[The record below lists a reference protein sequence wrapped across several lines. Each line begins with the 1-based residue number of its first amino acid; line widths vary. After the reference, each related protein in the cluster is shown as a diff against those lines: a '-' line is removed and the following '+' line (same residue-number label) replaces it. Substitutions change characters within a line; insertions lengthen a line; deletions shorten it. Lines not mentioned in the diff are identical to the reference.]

1 MSSAG
6 LQLDKISKRFPG
18 NLALNEATL
27 KVHAGEVHA
36 LMGANG
42 AGKSTLMNVLGG
54 LLPKDSGQIYLDGK
68 GVEIRNAAE
77 AAALKIAFVHQEL
90 NMLLTMTVAENIFIG
105 SLPSQSRTPAW
116 VFDRREALSGADHL
130 LQRLG
135 CHFTSD
141 ELVENLST
149 GDRQMV
155 EIARAIREEP
165 RVIIFDEPTSSLTG
179 QEKHRLFGI
188 IRLLKAHGSMI
199 IYITHFTDEVF
210 EICDRITV
218 MRNGQTVSTGLVA
231 ESSPAEIVRQMIGD
245 PMLTAAAFERTQAPV
260 QLLGRQDQILVQANG
275 ISRRGVLKNIG
286 LTLHVGEIVG
296 LWGLLGSGRT
306 ELARALLGLDA
317 IDSGE
322 LFLRNA
328 STGVLERVSP
338 AKLREATGFVTEDRR
353 GEGLFLP
360 LSVTEN
366 ISMPSLARLLGR
378 GGLINRKR
386 ERLFSAEK
394 VKALK
399 IKLASVAQPVGT
411 LSGGNQQKVVLARW
425 LATEPRL
432 FLLDEPTRGV
442 DVLTKAEILDL
453 ASELA
458 RAGKSVL
465 LICSEID
472 EIMRISH
479 RYLVFRR
486 GEIVQELPRTAT
498 REELMVAATGG
509 AGSTRR
515 SENSSVDTVVARP
528 SLDLATFIS
537 RLGFWLVLIFTGL
550 FFSLTARHFAT
561 IDNIFAMLHTMAP
574 VVAISS
580 GMALLA
586 LSGKLDIS
594 VGSVAFLSCTFGV
607 LVVVRMGLPIWLG
620 LAVCLGSAAVLGLLN
635 GFIVVVLR
643 VNPLIA
649 TLGTMIA
656 LRGIGLD
663 LTNASVVPLPEAL
676 RRLGNLTIGPV
687 FVDTLLIGLLILGM
701 HLLHT
706 RTRFGRQVN
715 AIGNGEKVAEQLG
728 VPVKRVTFLSFILS
742 ALLASLGGL
751 ASLLQVGSLS
761 AYLGKGLEF
770 TAVAVVVVG
779 GVSLFGGRGSF
790 LPGVVAGA
798 FTFEMIANGLNQI
811 GANPYVYRLVTGAV
825 IFVAMYADALSRGAL
840 HEHSFR
846 RRKPNI
852 SARTGGTSSGGNGSA

>member
-1 MSSAG
+1 
-6 LQLDKISKRFPG
+6 
-18 NLALNEATL
+18 
-27 KVHAGEVHA
+27 
-36 LMGANG
+36 
-42 AGKSTLMNVLGG
+42 
-54 LLPKDSGQIYLDGK
+54 
-68 GVEIRNAAE
+68 
-77 AAALKIAFVHQEL
+77 
-90 NMLLTMTVAENIFIG
+90 
-105 SLPSQSRTPAW
+105 
-116 VFDRREALSGADHL
+116 
-130 LQRLG
+130 
-135 CHFTSD
+135 
-141 ELVENLST
+141 
-149 GDRQMV
+149 MV

-179 QEKHRLFGI
+179 QEKQRLFGI

-218 MRNGQTVSTGLVA
+218 MRNGQTVSTGPVA
-231 ESSPAEIVRQMIGD
+231 ESSPAEIVRQMIGHST
-245 PMLTAAAFERTQAPV
+245 LTDAAFNRTREPERMAAQPN
-260 QLLGRQDQILVQANG
+260 QILVQANG
-275 ISRRGVLKNIG
+275 ISRSGVLKNIS
-286 LTLHVGEIVG
+286 LTLHEGEIVG

-306 ELARALLGLDA
+306 ELARALVGLDP

-322 LFLRNA
+322 LFLRVDG
-328 STGVLERVSP
+328 TGALERVAP
-338 AKLREATGFVTEDRR
+338 AKLSEITGFVTEDRR

-366 ISMPSLARLLGR
+366 ISLPSLFRFLGP
-378 GGLINRKR
+378 GGIVNRKR
-386 ERLFSAEK
+386 ERIFSAEK
-394 VKALK
+394 AKALK
-399 IKLASVAQPVGT
+399 VKLISPAQAVGN

-432 FLLDEPTRGV
+432 LLLDEPTRGV

-453 ASELA
+453 AGAQA

-465 LICSEID
+465 LISSEID
-472 EIMRISH
+472 EIMRVSH
-479 RYLVFRR
+479 RYLVLRR

-498 REELMVAATGG
+498 REELMTAATGAVQSTQRSVSSPIESA
-509 AGSTRR
+509 AGQHRLG
-515 SENSSVDTVVARP
+515 VPA
-528 SLDLATFIS
+528 FIS
-537 RLGFWLVLIFTGL
+537 RLGFWLILIFTGL

-561 IDNIFAMLHTMAP
+561 VDNIFAMLHTMAP

-594 VGSVAFLSCTFGV
+594 VGSVAFLSTTFGV
-607 LVVVRMGLPIWLG
+607 LVVARLGLPIWLG
-620 LAVCLGSAAVLGLLN
+620 LAVCLGSAAILGLLN
-635 GFIVVVLR
+635 GLIVVVLR

-663 LTNASVVPLPEAL
+663 LTNASVVPLPEVL
-676 RRLGNLTIGPV
+676 RKLGNLTIGPV
-687 FVDTLLIGLLILGM
+687 FVDTLLVGLLLLGM
-701 HLLHT
+701 HFLHT

-728 VPVKRVTFLSFILS
+728 VPVRRITFLSFILS

-798 FTFEMIANGLNQI
+798 FIFEMIANGLNQI

-840 HEHSFR
+840 HRRFFR
-846 RRKPNI
+846 GRR
-852 SARTGGTSSGGNGSA
+852 AR

>member
-1 MSSAG
+1 MNDAS
-6 LQLDKISKRFPG
+6 LQLDRISKHFPG

-27 KVHAGEVHA
+27 MVQASEVHG

-54 LLPKDSGQIYLDGK
+54 LVPKDSGQIYLDGRLVK
-68 GVEIRNAAE
+68 IRNVAE

-90 NMLLTMTVAENIFIG
+90 NMLPTMTVAENIFIG
-105 SLPSQSRTPAW
+105 SLPSHSRALTW
-116 VFDRREALSGADHL
+116 VIDRKEASSRANHL

-135 CHFTSD
+135 CQFTPD

-155 EIARAIREEP
+155 EIARAIKEEP
-165 RVIIFDEPTSSLTG
+165 RIIIFDEPTSSLTG
-179 QEKHRLFGI
+179 LEKHRLFGI

-231 ESSPAEIVRQMIGD
+231 EFSPAEIVRQMIGD
-245 PMLTAAAFERTQAPV
+245 PVLAEAAFARGRETV
-260 QLLGRQDQILVQANG
+260 QSAARENQILVQANG
-275 ISRRGVLKNIG
+275 ISRRGVLKKID

-306 ELARALLGLDA
+306 ELARALLGLDG

-322 LFLRNA
+322 LFLRNV
-328 STGVLERVSP
+328 SSGVLEPVSP
-338 AKLREATGFVTEDRR
+338 AKLRDATGFVTEDRR

-366 ISMPSLARLLGR
+366 ISLPSLARLLGL
-378 GGLINRKR
+378 GGLIDRKR
-386 ERLFSAEK
+386 ERSFSAERVNALK
-394 VKALK
+394 VK
-399 IKLASVAQPVGT
+399 IASLAQPVGT

-442 DVLTKAEILDL
+442 DVLTKAEILNLAGDL
-453 ASELA
+453 ARE
-458 RAGKSVL
+458 GKSVL
-465 LICSEID
+465 LICSEVD
-472 EIMRISH
+472 EIMRISN
-479 RYLVFRR
+479 RYLVLRR

-509 AGSTRR
+509 TESTR
-515 SENSSVDTVVARP
+515 SSDSSPVDAVAAHPRP
-528 SLDLATFIS
+528 DLATLIS
-537 RLGFWLVLIFTGL
+537 RLGFWMVLIFTGL

-561 IDNIFAMLHTMAP
+561 VDNIFAMLHTMAP

-594 VGSVAFLSCTFGV
+594 VGSVAFLSATLGV
-607 LVVVRMGLPIWLG
+607 LVVVRMGLPIWFG
-620 LAVCLGSAAVLGLLN
+620 LAISLGSAVIFGILN
-635 GFIVVVLR
+635 GLIVVVLR

-656 LRGIGLD
+656 FRGIGLD
-663 LTNASVVPLPEAL
+663 LTNASVVPLPEAI
-676 RRLGNLTIGPV
+676 RRLGNLTFGPV
-687 FVDTLLIGLLILGM
+687 FVDTILIGLVLLGM

-706 RTRFGRQVN
+706 RTRFGRQVT

-728 VPVKRVTFLSFILS
+728 IPARRVTFLSFILS

-751 ASLLQVGSLS
+751 ASLFQVGSLS
-761 AYLGKGLEF
+761 GYLGKGLEF

-798 FTFEMIANGLNQI
+798 FTFEMIENGLNQI

-825 IFVAMYADALSRGAL
+825 IFIAMYADALSRGSL
-840 HEHSFR
+840 QEQSYS
-846 RRKPNI
+846 RRKQNI
-852 SARTGGTSSGGNGSA
+852 SPATGDGSS

>member
-1 MSSAG
+1 
-6 LQLDKISKRFPG
+6 
-18 NLALNEATL
+18 
-27 KVHAGEVHA
+27 
-36 LMGANG
+36 
-42 AGKSTLMNVLGG
+42 
-54 LLPKDSGQIYLDGK
+54 
-68 GVEIRNAAE
+68 
-77 AAALKIAFVHQEL
+77 
-90 NMLLTMTVAENIFIG
+90 
-105 SLPSQSRTPAW
+105 
-116 VFDRREALSGADHL
+116 
-130 LQRLG
+130 
-135 CHFTSD
+135 
-141 ELVENLST
+141 
-149 GDRQMV
+149 
-155 EIARAIREEP
+155 
-165 RVIIFDEPTSSLTG
+165 
-179 QEKHRLFGI
+179 
-188 IRLLKAHGSMI
+188 MI

-218 MRNGQTVSTGLVA
+218 MRNGQTVSTGRVA

-245 PMLTAAAFERTQAPV
+245 STLTEATFNRAREPEQMVV
-260 QLLGRQDQILVQANG
+260 QPNQILVQANG
-275 ISRRGVLKNIG
+275 INRGGVLKNIS

-306 ELARALLGLDA
+306 ELARALVGLDP
-317 IDSGE
+317 IDAGE
-322 LFLRNA
+322 LFLRA
-328 STGVLERVSP
+328 DSTGALERVAP
-338 AKLREATGFVTEDRR
+338 AKLGKVTGFVTEDRR

-366 ISMPSLARLLGR
+366 ISLPSLFRFLGP

-386 ERLFSAEK
+386 ERIFSAEK
-394 VKALK
+394 AKALK
-399 IKLASVAQPVGT
+399 VKLASPAQSVGT

-453 ASELA
+453 AGELA

-465 LICSEID
+465 LISSEID
-472 EIMRISH
+472 EIMRVSH
-479 RYLVFRR
+479 RYLVLRR
-486 GEIVQELPRTAT
+486 GEIVQELPRAAT
-498 REELMVAATGG
+498 REELMTAATG
-509 AGSTRR
+509 ATGSTQR
-515 SENSSVDTVVARP
+515 SDSSPVETAAARHRLGLP
-528 SLDLATFIS
+528 TFIS
-537 RLGFWLVLIFTGL
+537 RLGFSLVLIFTGL

-561 IDNIFAMLHTMAP
+561 VDNIFAMLHTMAP

-594 VGSVAFLSCTFGV
+594 VGSVAFLSTTFGV
-607 LVVVRMGLPIWLG
+607 LAVVRLGLPIWLG
-620 LAVCLGSAAVLGLLN
+620 LAVCLGSAAILGLLN
-635 GFIVVVLR
+635 GLIVVVLR

-687 FVDTLLIGLLILGM
+687 FVDTLLVGLLLLGM
-701 HLLHT
+701 HFLHT

-728 VPVKRVTFLSFILS
+728 VPVRRITFLSFILS

-751 ASLLQVGSLS
+751 GSLLQVGSLS

-798 FTFEMIANGLNQI
+798 FIFEMIANGLNQI

-840 HEHSFR
+840 HR
-846 RRKPNI
+846 RFF
-852 SARTGGTSSGGNGSA
+852 SGK

>member
-1 MSSAG
+1 MSG

-27 KVHAGEVHA
+27 TVHAGEVHA

-54 LLPKDSGQIYLDGK
+54 LLQKDSGQIFLEGK
-68 GVEIRNAAE
+68 MIEIRNAAE

-90 NMLLTMTVAENIFIG
+90 NMLLTMSVAENIFIG
-105 SLPSQSRTPAW
+105 SLPSPVRTPGW
-116 VFDRREALSGADHL
+116 IFDRKEAVSGASQL

-135 CHFTSD
+135 CQFAAE

-165 RVIIFDEPTSSLTG
+165 RVIIFDEPTSSLTR
-179 QEKHRLFGI
+179 QEKQRLFGI
-188 IRLLKAHGSMI
+188 IHLLKAHGSMI

-231 ESSPAEIVRQMIGD
+231 AYSPAEIVRQMIGD
-245 PMLTAAAFERTQAPV
+245 STLTEAALHQARELEPMTLQPN
-260 QLLGRQDQILVQANG
+260 QILVQANG
-275 ISRRGVLKNIG
+275 ISRSGVLKNIS

-306 ELARALLGLDA
+306 ELARALVGLDP
-317 IDSGE
+317 IDTGE
-322 LFLRNA
+322 LFLRA
-328 STGVLERVSP
+328 DGTGALQRVAP
-338 AKLREATGFVTEDRR
+338 AKLSEVTGFVTEDRR

-366 ISMPSLARLLGR
+366 ISLPSLSRFLGA
-378 GGLINRKR
+378 GGLIIAKR
-386 ERLFSAEK
+386 ERIFSAEK
-394 VKALK
+394 AKALK
-399 IKLASVAQPVGT
+399 IKLASTGQAVGT

-442 DVLTKAEILDL
+442 DVPTKAEILDL

-465 LICSEID
+465 LISSEID
-472 EIMRISH
+472 EIMQVSH
-479 RYLVFRR
+479 RYLVLRR
-486 GEIVQELPRTAT
+486 GEIVQELPRSAT
-498 REELMVAATGG
+498 REDLMTAATGAAQSAQPSSG
-509 AGSTRR
+509 SPVETPAAGQRLGI
-515 SENSSVDTVVARP
+515 P
-528 SLDLATFIS
+528 TFIS
-537 RLGFWLVLIFTGL
+537 RLGFWLVVIFTGL

-561 IDNIFAMLHTMAP
+561 VDNIFAMLHTMAP

-594 VGSVAFLSCTFGV
+594 VGSVAFLSSTVGV
-607 LVVVRMGLPIWLG
+607 LVVVRLGLPVWLG
-620 LAVCLGSAAVLGLLN
+620 LAVCLGSAVVLGLLN
-635 GFIVVVLR
+635 GLIVVVLR

-656 LRGIGLD
+656 WRGIGLD
-663 LTNASVVPLPEAL
+663 LSNASVVPLPEVL

-687 FVDTLLIGLLILGM
+687 FVDTILVSLLLLGM

-728 VPVKRVTFLSFILS
+728 VPVKRITFLSFMLS
-742 ALLASLGGL
+742 AVLASLGGL

-798 FTFEMIANGLNQI
+798 FIFEMIANGLNQI

-840 HEHSFR
+840 HKRFFR
-846 RRKPNI
+846 
-852 SARTGGTSSGGNGSA
+852 GSRV

>member
-1 MSSAG
+1 MSG

-27 KVHAGEVHA
+27 TVHPGEVHA

-42 AGKSTLMNVLGG
+42 AGKSTLMNILGG
-54 LLPKDSGQIYLDGK
+54 LLAKDSGRIFFEGAE
-68 GVEIRNAAE
+68 VEIRNAAE

-105 SLPSQSRTPAW
+105 SLPSRARTPAW
-116 VFDRREALSGADHL
+116 IFDQAEALSGASKI
-130 LQRLG
+130 LQRLD
-135 CHFTSD
+135 CQFTAD
-141 ELVENLST
+141 ELAENLST

-155 EIARAIREEP
+155 EIARAIKEEP

-179 QEKHRLFGI
+179 QEKQRLFGI

-210 EICDRITV
+210 EICDRVTV
-218 MRNGQTVSTGLVA
+218 MRNGQTVSTGPVA
-231 ESSPAEIVRQMIGD
+231 ESSPAEIVRQMIGHSTVTD
-245 PMLTAAAFERTQAPV
+245 AASKRTWEPEEMVAQPN
-260 QLLGRQDQILVQANG
+260 QILVQANG
-275 ISRRGVLKNIG
+275 ISRSGVLNNIR
-286 LTLHVGEIVG
+286 LTLHEDEIVG

-306 ELARALLGLDA
+306 ELARALVGLDP

-322 LFLRNA
+322 LFLRA
-328 STGVLERVSP
+328 DGTGALERIAPS
-338 AKLREATGFVTEDRR
+338 KLSEITGFVTEDRR

-366 ISMPSLARLLGR
+366 ISLPSLSRFLGP
-378 GGLINRKR
+378 GGIINRKR
-386 ERLFSAEK
+386 ERIFGAEK
-394 VKALK
+394 AKTLKVKLT
-399 IKLASVAQPVGT
+399 SPAQAVGT

-432 FLLDEPTRGV
+432 LLLDEPTRGV

-453 ASELA
+453 AKAQA

-465 LICSEID
+465 LISSEID
-472 EIMRISH
+472 EIMRVSH
-479 RYLVFRR
+479 RYLVLRR

-498 REELMVAATGG
+498 REELMTAASG
-509 AGSTRR
+509 AAQNTQRSVNSPIGSSARQRR
-515 SENSSVDTVVARP
+515 LGVPA
-528 SLDLATFIS
+528 FIS
-537 RLGFWLVLIFTGL
+537 RLGFWSVLIFIGL

-561 IDNIFAMLHTMAP
+561 VDNLFAMLHTMAP

-586 LSGKLDIS
+586 LAGKLDIS
-594 VGSVAFLSCTFGV
+594 VGSVAFLSTTFGV
-607 LVVVRMGLPIWLG
+607 LVVVRSGWPIWLG
-620 LAVCLGSAAVLGLLN
+620 LAVCLGSAAILGLLN
-635 GFIVVVLR
+635 GLIVVVLR

-663 LTNASVVPLPEAL
+663 LTNASVVPLPEVL

-687 FVDTLLIGLLILGM
+687 FVDTLLVGILVFGM
-701 HLLHT
+701 HFLHT
-706 RTRFGRQVN
+706 RTRFGRHVN

-728 VPVKRVTFLSFILS
+728 VPVRRITFLSFILS

-798 FTFEMIANGLNQI
+798 FIFEMIANGLNQI

-840 HEHSFR
+840 HRRFFR
-846 RRKPNI
+846 GRRE
-852 SARTGGTSSGGNGSA
+852 

>member
-1 MSSAG
+1 MSG

-18 NLALNEATL
+18 NLALDEATL
-27 KVHAGEVHA
+27 TVHAGEVHA

-54 LLPKDSGQIYLDGK
+54 LLPKDSGEIFLEGRR
-68 GVEIRNAAE
+68 VEIRNAAE
-77 AAALKIAFVHQEL
+77 ATALKIAFVHQEL
-90 NMLLTMTVAENIFIG
+90 NMLLTMSVAENIFIG
-105 SLPSQSRTPAW
+105 SLPSRTRIPAW
-116 VFDRREALSGADHL
+116 IFDRKEALSGASQL

-135 CHFTSD
+135 CQFTAD

-179 QEKHRLFGI
+179 QEKQRLFGI

-218 MRNGQTVSTGLVA
+218 MRNGQTVSTGLVT

-245 PMLTAAAFERTQAPV
+245 SALTEAALHRTREPEQIGV
-260 QLLGRQDQILVQANG
+260 QQDQILVQANG
-275 ISRRGVLKNIG
+275 IGRGGVLKNIS
-286 LTLHVGEIVG
+286 LTLRVGEVVG

-306 ELARALLGLDA
+306 ELARALVGLDP
-317 IDSGE
+317 IDAGE
-322 LFLRNA
+322 LFLRVDGA
-328 STGVLERVSP
+328 GALERVTS
-338 AKLREATGFVTEDRR
+338 AKLSEVTGFVTEDRR

-366 ISMPSLARLLGR
+366 ISLPSLLRFLGP

-386 ERLFSAEK
+386 ERIFSAEK
-394 VKALK
+394 AKALK
-399 IKLASVAQPVGT
+399 VKLASTAQAVST

-432 FLLDEPTRGV
+432 LLLDEPTRGV

-453 ASELA
+453 ASAQA

-465 LICSEID
+465 LISSEID
-472 EIMRISH
+472 EIMRVSH
-479 RYLVFRR
+479 RYLVLRR
-486 GEIVQELPRTAT
+486 GEIVEELPRTAT
-498 REELMVAATGG
+498 REELMTAATG
-509 AGSTRR
+509 AARSTQRLDSSPLEPTPRPQRLGS
-515 SENSSVDTVVARP
+515 P
-528 SLDLATFIS
+528 TFIS
-537 RLGFWLVLIFTGL
+537 RLGFWLVMIFTGL
-550 FFSLTARHFAT
+550 FFSITARHFAT
-561 IDNIFAMLHTMAP
+561 VDNIFAMLHTMAP

-594 VGSVAFLSCTFGV
+594 VGSVAFLSTTFGV
-607 LVVVRMGLPIWLG
+607 LVVVRLGLPIWLG
-620 LAVCLGSAAVLGLLN
+620 LAVCLGSAAILGLLN
-635 GFIVVVLR
+635 GLIVVVLR

-676 RRLGNLTIGPV
+676 RRLGNLTIGPI
-687 FVDTLLIGLLILGM
+687 FVDTLLVGLLLLGM
-701 HLLHT
+701 HFLHT

-728 VPVKRVTFLSFILS
+728 VPVRRITFLSFILS

-761 AYLGKGLEF
+761 AYLGRGLEF

-798 FTFEMIANGLNQI
+798 FIFEMIANGLNQV

-840 HEHSFR
+840 HRRFFR
-846 RRKPNI
+846 GR
-852 SARTGGTSSGGNGSA
+852 GV

>member
-1 MSSAG
+1 MNDAF
-6 LQLDKISKRFPG
+6 LQLDRISKHFPG
-18 NLALNEATL
+18 SLALNEATL
-27 KVHAGEVHA
+27 TVYAGEIHA

-54 LLPKDSGQIYLDGK
+54 LVPKDSGQIYLDGRM
-68 GVEIRNAAE
+68 VEIRNVAE

-90 NMLLTMTVAENIFIG
+90 NMLPTMTVAENIFIG
-105 SLPSQSRTPAW
+105 SLPSHSRAPTW
-116 VFDRREALSGADHL
+116 VIDRKEASSRASHL

-135 CHFTSD
+135 CQFTPD

-155 EIARAIREEP
+155 EIARAIKEEP
-165 RVIIFDEPTSSLTG
+165 RIIIFDEPTSSLTG
-179 QEKHRLFGI
+179 LEKHRLFGI

-231 ESSPAEIVRQMIGD
+231 EFSPAEIVRQMIGD
-245 PMLTAAAFERTQAPV
+245 PVLAEAAFARSRETV
-260 QLLGRQDQILVQANG
+260 QLAARQNQILVQANG
-275 ISRRGVLKNIG
+275 ISRRGVLKKID

-306 ELARALLGLDA
+306 ELARALLGLDT

-322 LFLRNA
+322 LFLRNV
-328 STGVLERVSP
+328 SSGVLEPVSP
-338 AKLREATGFVTEDRR
+338 VKLRDATGFVTEDRR

-366 ISMPSLARLLGR
+366 ISLPSLARLLGR

-386 ERLFSAEK
+386 ERSFSAEK
-394 VKALK
+394 VNALK
-399 IKLASVAQPVGT
+399 VKVASLAQPVGT

-432 FLLDEPTRGV
+432 FLFDEPTRGV
-442 DVLTKAEILDL
+442 DVLTKAEILNL

-479 RYLVFRR
+479 RYLVLRR
-486 GEIVQELPRTAT
+486 GEIVQDLPRTAT
-498 REELMVAATGG
+498 REELMVAATG
-509 AGSTRR
+509 STERTL
-515 SENSSVDTVVARP
+515 SSDSSCVDAVAAQPRP
-528 SLDLATFIS
+528 VLATLIS
-537 RLGFWLVLIFTGL
+537 RLGFWMVLMFTGL

-594 VGSVAFLSCTFGV
+594 VGSVAFLSTTLGV
-607 LVVVRMGLPIWLG
+607 LAAVRMGLPIWLDV
-620 LAVCLGSAAVLGLLN
+620 AISLGSAAIFGMLN
-635 GFIVVVLR
+635 GLIVVGFR

-663 LTNASVVPLPEAL
+663 LTNASVVPLPEAI
-676 RRLGNLTIGPV
+676 RRLGNLTFGPL
-687 FVDTLLIGLLILGM
+687 FVDTILIGLVLLGM
-701 HLLHT
+701 HFLHT
-706 RTRFGRQVN
+706 RTRFGRQVT

-728 VPVKRVTFLSFILS
+728 IPVRRVTFLSFILS
-742 ALLASLGGL
+742 ALVASLGGL

-761 AYLGKGLEF
+761 GYLGKGLEF

-798 FTFEMIANGLNQI
+798 STFEMIENGLNQI

-825 IFVAMYADALSRGAL
+825 IFIAMYADALSRGAL
-840 HEHSFR
+840 HKRSFS
-846 RRKPNI
+846 RRKQNI
-852 SARTGGTSSGGNGSA
+852 SPGTGGEAP

>member
-1 MSSAG
+1 MSG

-27 KVHAGEVHA
+27 TVHAGEVHA

-54 LLPKDSGQIYLDGK
+54 LLQRDSGQIFLEGK
-68 GVEIRNAAE
+68 TIEIRNPAE

-90 NMLLTMTVAENIFIG
+90 NMLLTMSVAENIFIG
-105 SLPSQSRTPAW
+105 SLPNPVRTPTW
-116 VFDRREALSGADHL
+116 IFDRKEAISGASQL

-135 CHFTSD
+135 CQFSAE

-179 QEKHRLFGI
+179 QEKHRLFGN

-210 EICDRITV
+210 EICDRVTV

-245 PMLTAAAFERTQAPV
+245 STLTEAALHQARELEPMAV
-260 QLLGRQDQILVQANG
+260 QPNQILVQANG
-275 ISRRGVLKNIG
+275 IGRSGVLKNIS

-306 ELARALLGLDA
+306 ELARALVGLDP
-317 IDSGE
+317 IDTGE
-322 LFLRNA
+322 LFLRA
-328 STGVLERVSP
+328 DGSGALERVAP
-338 AKLREATGFVTEDRR
+338 AKLSEVTGFVTEDRR

-366 ISMPSLARLLGR
+366 ISLPSLSRFLGP
-378 GGLINRKR
+378 GGLIIRKR
-386 ERLFSAEK
+386 ERIFSAEK
-394 VKALK
+394 AKALK
-399 IKLASVAQPVGT
+399 VKLASIGQAVGT

-432 FLLDEPTRGV
+432 FFLDEPTRGV
-442 DVLTKAEILDL
+442 DVPTKAEILDL
-453 ASELA
+453 ASELG

-465 LICSEID
+465 LISSEID
-472 EIMRISH
+472 EIMRVSH
-479 RYLVFRR
+479 RYLVLRR
-486 GEIVQELPRTAT
+486 GEIVQELPRSAT
-498 REELMVAATGG
+498 REELMTAATG
-509 AGSTRR
+509 AAQSAQRSDGSPVETAA
-515 SENSSVDTVVARP
+515 ARQRLGIP
-528 SLDLATFIS
+528 TFIS

-550 FFSLTARHFAT
+550 FFSLTAPHFAT
-561 IDNIFAMLHTMAP
+561 VDNIFAMLHTMAP

-594 VGSVAFLSCTFGV
+594 VGSIAFLSTTFGV
-607 LVVVRMGLPIWLG
+607 LVVVRLGLPIWLG
-620 LAVCLGSAAVLGLLN
+620 LAVCLGSAVILGLLN
-635 GFIVVVLR
+635 GLIVVVLR

-663 LTNASVVPLPEAL
+663 LTNASVVPLPEVL

-687 FVDTLLIGLLILGM
+687 FVDTILVSLLLLGM

-728 VPVKRVTFLSFILS
+728 VPARRITFLSFMLS
-742 ALLASLGGL
+742 AFLASLGGL

-798 FTFEMIANGLNQI
+798 FIFEMIANGLNQI

-825 IFVAMYADALSRGAL
+825 IFVAMYADALNRSAL
-840 HEHSFR
+840 HQRFLRGR
-846 RRKPNI
+846 RV
-852 SARTGGTSSGGNGSA
+852 

>member
-1 MSSAG
+1 MSG

-27 KVHAGEVHA
+27 TVHPGEVHA

-42 AGKSTLMNVLGG
+42 AGKSTLMNILGG
-54 LLPKDSGQIYLDGK
+54 LLAKDSGQILLEGTE
-68 GVEIRNAAE
+68 VEIRNAAE

-90 NMLLTMTVAENIFIG
+90 NMLLTMSVAENVFMG
-105 SLPSQSRTPAW
+105 SLPSRAGTPAW
-116 VFDRREALSGADHL
+116 IFDRTEALSGASQIL
-130 LQRLG
+130 RRLD
-135 CHFTSD
+135 CQFTAD
-141 ELVENLST
+141 ELAENLST

-179 QEKHRLFGI
+179 QEKQRLFGI

-218 MRNGQTVSTGLVA
+218 MRNGQTVSTGPVA
-231 ESSPAEIVRQMIGD
+231 ESSPAEIVRQMIGHST
-245 PMLTAAAFERTQAPV
+245 LTDAAFNRTREPERMAAQPN
-260 QLLGRQDQILVQANG
+260 QILVQANG
-275 ISRRGVLKNIG
+275 ISRSGVLKNIS
-286 LTLHVGEIVG
+286 LTLHEGEIVG

-306 ELARALLGLDA
+306 ELARALVGLDP

-322 LFLRNA
+322 LFLRVDG
-328 STGVLERVSP
+328 TGALERVAP
-338 AKLREATGFVTEDRR
+338 AKLSEITGFVTEDRR

-366 ISMPSLARLLGR
+366 ISLPSLFRFLGP
-378 GGLINRKR
+378 GGIVNRKR
-386 ERLFSAEK
+386 ERIFSAEK
-394 VKALK
+394 AKALK
-399 IKLASVAQPVGT
+399 VKLISPAQAVGN

-432 FLLDEPTRGV
+432 LLLDEPTRGV

-453 ASELA
+453 AGAQA

-465 LICSEID
+465 LISSEID
-472 EIMRISH
+472 EIMRVSH
-479 RYLVFRR
+479 RYLVLRR

-498 REELMVAATGG
+498 REELMTAATGAVQSTQRSVSSPIESA
-509 AGSTRR
+509 AGRHR
-515 SENSSVDTVVARP
+515 LGVPA
-528 SLDLATFIS
+528 FIS
-537 RLGFWLVLIFTGL
+537 RLGFWLILIFTGL

-561 IDNIFAMLHTMAP
+561 VDNIFAMLHTMAP

-594 VGSVAFLSCTFGV
+594 VGSVAFLSTTFGV
-607 LVVVRMGLPIWLG
+607 LVVARLGLPIWLG
-620 LAVCLGSAAVLGLLN
+620 LAVCLGSAAILGLLN
-635 GFIVVVLR
+635 GLIVVVLR

-663 LTNASVVPLPEAL
+663 LTNASVVPLPEVL
-676 RRLGNLTIGPV
+676 RKLGNLTIGPV
-687 FVDTLLIGLLILGM
+687 FVDTLLVGLLLLGM
-701 HLLHT
+701 HFLHT

-728 VPVKRVTFLSFILS
+728 VPVRRITFLSFILS

-798 FTFEMIANGLNQI
+798 FIFEMIANGLNQI

-840 HEHSFR
+840 HRRFFR
-846 RRKPNI
+846 GRR
-852 SARTGGTSSGGNGSA
+852 AR